1 MKLAAVVIAV
11 LGVTCS
17 ALEETN
23 QVRALKGGKSG
34 GGGSWGGDKDKGGKS
49 AGGKKGKSAKYTSS
63 PAPTISLAP
72 TLYKNSKAK
81 GSEPEFVCP
90 FEDEEEESTDDY
102 YYYGKS
108 SKGKRRVLKGGKS
121 GSKSK
126 GKSSESPFFLDSFPD
141 GPGSSILI
149 VPADDPTQCAQPSDL
164 VIGGPVI
171 MAECGFSDAEAFK
184 VDRYGRLHASKWS
197 LCIQGDGDDLI
208 LGSCDSCSALMEYDE
223 ETEFISPRERAKAVF
238 TADNGVMTL
247 QKPASRR
254 LGGRGGGKFL
264 LFFFQLFVIFLYV
277 PGVPTASPAPT
288 GSLAPV

>member
-1 MKLAAVVIAV
+1 MKLSSIVIAA

-34 GGGSWGGDKDKGGKS
+34 GGSDGGSWGGDKGGKS
-49 AGGKKGKSAKYTSS
+49 AGGKKGKSAKGTSS
-63 PAPTISLAP
+63 PTISLAP

-81 GSEPEFVCP
+81 SSEPEFVCP
-90 FEDEEEESTDDY
+90 FGDDEEDESTDDY

-164 VIGGPVI
+164 EIGGAVI
-171 MAECGFSDAEAFK
+171 MAECGFSDVEAFK

-208 LGSCDSCSALMEYDE
+208 LGSCDSCSALFEYDE
-223 ETEFISPRERAKAVF
+223 ETSFISPMEDSKVVF
-238 TADNGVMTL
+238 TAEDGAMTL
-247 QKPASRR
+247 QPPASRR
-254 LGGRGGGKFL
+254 LGRKGGGKFL
-264 LFFFQLFVIFLYV
+264 FFFFQIFVIFLYV

>member
-1 MKLAAVVIAV
+1 MKFVAVVIAV

-34 GGGSWGGDKDKGGKS
+34 GGSDGGSSGGDKGGKS
-49 AGGKKGKSAKYTSS
+49 AGGKKGKSAKGTSS
-63 PAPTISLAP
+63 PTISLAP

-81 GSEPEFVCP
+81 SSEPEFVCP
-90 FEDEEEESTDDY
+90 FGDDEEDESTDD

-126 GKSSESPFFLDSFPD
+126 GKSSESLFFLDAFPD
-141 GPGSSILI
+141 GPGSSVLI
-149 VPADDPTQCAQPSDL
+149 VPSDDPAQCAQPGDL
-164 VIGGPVI
+164 VIGGAVI
-171 MAECGFSDAEAFK
+171 MAECGFSDLEAFK

-208 LGSCDSCSALMEYDE
+208 LGSCDSCAALFEYDE
-223 ETEFISPRERAKAVF
+223 DTSFISPMEDSKVVF
-238 TADNGVMTL
+238 TAVDGAMTL
-247 QKPASRR
+247 QPPLAGT
-254 LGGRGGGKFL
+254 GGRQIL
-264 LFFFQLFVIFLYV
+264 LTFFQLFEMLLFI

>member
-1 MKLAAVVIAV
+1 MKFVAVVIAV

-34 GGGSWGGDKDKGGKS
+34 GGSDGGSSGGDKGGKS
-49 AGGKKGKSAKYTSS
+49 AGGKKGKSAKGTSS
-63 PAPTISLAP
+63 PTISLAP

-81 GSEPEFVCP
+81 SSEPEFVCP
-90 FEDEEEESTDDY
+90 FEDEEDESTDD

-126 GKSSESPFFLDSFPD
+126 GKSSESLFFLDAFPD

-149 VPADDPTQCAQPSDL
+149 VPADDPTQCAQPGDL
-164 VIGGPVI
+164 AIGAAVI
-171 MAECGFSDAEAFK
+171 MAECGFSDLEAFK

-208 LGSCDSCSALMEYDE
+208 LGSCDSCAALFEYDE
-223 ETEFISPRERAKAVF
+223 DTSFISPMEDSKVVF
-238 TADNGVMTL
+238 TAVDGAMTL
-247 QKPASRR
+247 QPPADRR
-254 LGGRGGGKFL
+254 LARKDGGKFL
-264 LFFFQLFVIFLYV
+264 FFFFQLFVIMLYI

>member
-1 MKLAAVVIAV
+1 MKLSSIVTAA

-34 GGGSWGGDKDKGGKS
+34 GESDGGSWGGDKGGKS
-49 AGGKKGKSAKYTSS
+49 AGGKKGKSAKGTSS
-63 PAPTISLAP
+63 PTISLAP

-81 GSEPEFVCP
+81 SSEPEFVCP
-90 FEDEEEESTDDY
+90 FGDDEEDESTDD

-126 GKSSESPFFLDSFPD
+126 GKSSESLFFLDAFPD
-141 GPGSSILI
+141 GPGSSVLI
-149 VPADDPTQCAQPSDL
+149 VPAEDGAQCAQPGDL
-164 VIGGPVI
+164 VIGGAVI
-171 MAECGFSDAEAFK
+171 MAECGFSDLEAFK

-208 LGSCDSCSALMEYDE
+208 LGSCDSCAALFEYDE
-223 ETEFISPRERAKAVF
+223 DTSFISPMEDSKVVF
-238 TADNGVMTL
+238 TAVDGAMTL
-247 QKPASRR
+247 QPPADRR
-254 LGGRGGGKFL
+254 LAGKGGRQIL
-264 LFFFQLFVIFLYV
+264 LSFFQLFVILLYI